1 MRTNWKTYH
10 FRTQQPRMTQKSF
23 KYLLNCWTGYKRMP
37 TNRDYVI
44 HKYREGKKAGFTV
57 LSFQNTFPR
66 HRSKLA
72 AMHKVPKI
80 LCVCSIRYLLL
91 QACFFSNEEHSG
103 PEAEIL
109 DNSGDTHTRTHTQ
122 PEKIFKIFFLMQIY
136 KLHICVSRKKNHVHG
151 LNFRSKMPPFMISQE
166 PWTPARLII
175 NSSGMTW
182 LIHINL
188 TIKSNTKL
196 LAIKSVHYLIN
207 SFQPEMPSVQ
217 WGVRHLH

>member
-1 MRTNWKTYH
+1 
-10 FRTQQPRMTQKSF
+10 
-23 KYLLNCWTGYKRMP
+23 MP

-91 QACFFSNEEHSG
+91 QDSRPVFFSNEEHSG

-109 DNSGDTHTRTHTQ
+109 DNSGDTHARAHTARKNIQ
-122 PEKIFKIFFLMQIY
+122 DFFF
-136 KLHICVSRKKNHVHG
+136 N
-151 LNFRSKMPPFMISQE
+151 
-166 PWTPARLII
+166 A
-175 NSSGMTW
+175 
-182 LIHINL
+182 NL
-188 TIKSNTKL
+188 QV
-196 LAIKSVHYLIN
+196 AYMC
-207 SFQPEMPSVQ
+207 E
-217 WGVRHLH
+217 